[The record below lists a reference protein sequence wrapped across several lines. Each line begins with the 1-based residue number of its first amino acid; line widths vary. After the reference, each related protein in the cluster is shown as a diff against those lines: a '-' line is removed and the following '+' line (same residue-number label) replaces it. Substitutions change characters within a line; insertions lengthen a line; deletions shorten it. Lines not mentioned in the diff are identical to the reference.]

1 MKKIPIALATLTL
14 TSLGVSGGLV
24 CASEPTEGRGEI
36 LRTAQVVAE
45 GMGEALSTNYRHE
58 KFAIDSVWPRSGH
71 VVIDSHVGQESEAL
85 KRVVIVAPNYRVT
98 TMAQM
103 DKDWLNW
110 DGKTWPTW
118 VQKKR
123 DYSFDTAEK
132 DINEFLFFN
141 ENKQKYDLAT
151 QILPDVMYFY
161 AELGGWD
168 GGETE
173 IVRGKVDYRS
183 CVETERFRQTDNT
196 SLELICSSKTDAAT
210 RQMTYKVLGD
220 ESAVIYPTWADEYGE
235 IAWES
240 ARNMETKVVQ
250 MEKIKPLK
258 YQLNDLISEIDRL
271 ATRASEAARAD
282 ELATLLDDLKAR
294 ALVLKQT
301 YYPDPVVTPPTEGE
315 DDKTGGTTEDDG
327 SEGGTTGGTTGGNA
341 GEGGSGD
348 GATTGGTTEGGAG
361 EGDAGSGSTTG
372 GATSGTTGGATGDA
386 TGETGKNE
394 ADKRPAQPEVKPS
407 KPNQPEVIL
416 PEGNVAEK
424 DVPERGMAED
434 NNRAEISEEG
444 GSTEVA
450 TRTEVPEIGNGAET
464 KLGEE
469 EEIEVPVLG
478 AKEVRFWPWL
488 ILVLSGLGVAA
499 WWLWRAFGGAK
510 RK

>member
-14 TSLGVSGGLV
+14 TSLGVSGGPV

-36 LRTAQVVAE
+36 LRTAQTVAE
-45 GMGEALSTNYRHE
+45 GMGETLPTNYRHE

-118 VQKKR
+118 AQKKR

-151 QILPDVMYFY
+151 HILPDVMYFY

-168 GGETE
+168 GGEAE

-196 SLELICSSKTDAAT
+196 GLELICSSKTDAAT
-210 RQMTYKVLGD
+210 QQMTYKVLGD

-327 SEGGTTGGTTGGNA
+327 SEGGTTGG
-341 GEGGSGD
+341 GGSGD
-348 GATTGGTTEGGAG
+348 GAMTGGTTEGGTG
-361 EGDAGSGSTTG
+361 EVGVGSGSTIG
-372 GATSGTTGGATGDA
+372 GTTSGAVGGATGDA
-386 TGETGKNE
+386 TGEVGKDE
-394 ADKRPAQPEVKPS
+394 ADKRPVQPEVKPG
-407 KPNQPEVIL
+407 KPGQPEVSL
-416 PEGNVAEK
+416 PEGNVVGK
-424 DVPERGMAED
+424 DAPEGGTAED
-434 NNRAEISEEG
+434 NNRVESFEEG
-444 GSTEVA
+444 NMTDVIA
-450 TRTEVPEIGNGAET
+450 RTEVSEGGNEAET
-464 KLGEE
+464 KWGEE

-478 AKEVRFWPWL
+478 VKEVRFWPWL
-488 ILVLSGLGVAA
+488 ILVLSGLGVAI
-499 WWLWRAFGGAK
+499 WWLWRAFGRAK